1 MCVLKAILHQG
12 SYFFSDV
19 ILVVSDYQSNG
30 DNKTVLVISKNIF
43 ASSSKD
49 ATVFFIE
56 ELFCYVAS

>member
-19 ILVVSDYQSNG
+19 ILVSDYQSNG
-30 DNKTVLVISKNIF
+30 DNKTVLVISRNIF